1 MKIEHTAYQ
10 VADPVALT
18 KWYVAH
24 LGMRVKRAQDA
35 PPFGVFLA
43 DDGDT
48 VMLEFY
54 ANPKVAVPN
63 YASMDPLL
71 LHLAFRAIDVAAE
84 RARLIAAGAT
94 PVGDVMANETGD
106 TVAMLRDPWGMAVQ
120 LVKRVDPM
128 I

>member
-1 MKIEHTAYQ
+1 VKIEHTAYQ

-54 ANPKVAVPN
+54 ANPKVSVPN

-71 LHLAFRAIDVAAE
+71 LHLAFRANDVAAE

-94 PVGDVMANETGD
+94 AGRRRHDQRDRRHRRDVERSVGTRG
-106 TVAMLRDPWGMAVQ
+106 AVGEAG
-120 LVKRVDPM
+120 RSE
-128 I
+128 